1 MTNYAGASM
10 EDQLKKLL
18 QENLEYS
25 KEIYEINQKV
35 KRYIFWGRIISLVQL
50 LFVIVPIILGIIYL
64 PSLAGDFIQN
74 FTGLNAIKGEVPSV
88 DGGSLNILL
97 DQYKE
102 LLNYNN

>member
-10 EDQLKKLL
+10 EDQIKKLL

-50 LFVIVPIILGIIYL
+50 LLVIVPIILGIIYL
-64 PSLAGDFIQN
+64 PSLASDFIHN
-74 FTGLNAIKGEVPSV
+74 FTGLNAVKGEVPSV

-102 LLNYNN
+102 LLNYNK